1 LLRAA
6 SAPGL
11 PGVRDT
17 GVITTAQSPARL
29 VRPLLA
35 ATTISVTGDE
45 AFVIAAALLA
55 AELTR
60 NPMGVA
66 SVNAAFCIAWLV
78 FGIPGG
84 ALVARLPL
92 RRVLVTADLIR
103 TALLVVLAVVVALG
117 YVSVWL
123 IVVIMLAS
131 GIVQTTADP
140 ASQAILPA
148 IVGDDP
154 AALAEVN
161 GRYWSLDR
169 FGRILFGPPL
179 GSLLLAVSRP
189 LPFAADGVSFLASA
203 GLMRRLPDVPALDIP
218 AEPIRAAM
226 ARGLRYVLADADLRV
241 IVVCNLAWNLAYA
254 SSFAVY
260 VLWARE
266 VLHVPAAVYG
276 FLIVPGAVAGAV
288 VAWKSA
294 PAIMRRMP
302 ARRIIT
308 TGMLVQAAAW
318 ILVVTVRQTWAA
330 IAGLAVTDVCG
341 VVVAVAISTVYQRA
355 PKDMRTRISSISR
368 TASWGGAGVGS
379 LAGGAIATAFGLP
392 AAFITAA
399 AIAAAAGVMAWLH
412 R

>member
-1 LLRAA
+1 
-6 SAPGL
+6 
-11 PGVRDT
+11 
-17 GVITTAQSPARL
+17 
-29 VRPLLA
+29 
-35 ATTISVTGDE
+35 
-45 AFVIAAALLA
+45 
-55 AELTR
+55 
-60 NPMGVA
+60 
-66 SVNAAFCIAWLV
+66 
-78 FGIPGG
+78 
-84 ALVARLPL
+84 
-92 RRVLVTADLIR
+92 
-103 TALLVVLAVVVALG
+103 
-117 YVSVWL
+117 
-123 IVVIMLAS
+123 
-131 GIVQTTADP
+131 
-140 ASQAILPA
+140 
-148 IVGDDP
+148 
-154 AALAEVN
+154 
-161 GRYWSLDR
+161 
-169 FGRILFGPPL
+169 
-179 GSLLLAVSRP
+179 
-189 LPFAADGVSFLASA
+189 
-203 GLMRRLPDVPALDIP
+203 
-218 AEPIRAAM
+218 
-226 ARGLRYVLADADLRV
+226 
-241 IVVCNLAWNLAYA
+241 
-254 SSFAVY
+254 